1 MKKSIATLSV
11 IIVLSI
17 LALTAC
23 GSPGAVGSR
32 LIRQFN
38 SNLATPN
45 ANNIQQA
52 AQLQKPTAA
61 PATSAPVVSGNTE
74 LLSAYE
80 GTLENIY
87 TQVGPSVVNIHVTI
101 SQSSNSQDLG
111 QIPGFPNQQN
121 PGSNS
126 PSSEALGSGFVWD
139 TAGHII
145 TNNHV
150 VDGADKIEV
159 TFSDDTIVPAT
170 LVGADK
176 NSDLAV
182 IKVEVAAD
190 KLRPVQMADSNQVK
204 VGQLAI
210 AIGNPYG
217 LQGTMTAGIISAL
230 GRSLPVGE
238 GQTAGPTYTIPDIIQ
253 TDAPINPGNSG
264 GVLLND
270 QGQVIGVT
278 AAIESQSGQNSG
290 IGFVIPS
297 DIVQKVVPSL
307 IKTGSYAHSW
317 IGISGTTLTPDLAK
331 AMNLSSTQRGAL
343 VETVTAGGP
352 AEKAGLKASAEQ
364 VSINGQNV
372 NVGGDVITAVDNQ
385 PVNGMDDLIA
395 YLTDNTEVGQK
406 ITLTVLRNGSQ
417 TKVDVTLEARPDQAP
432 AVANT
437 SPVIPN
443 NPTNPNTPQNPNT
456 PNNPGTTNNRVYL
469 GITGLAVTSDV
480 ASAMNLDPNTQGVL
494 IEQVQTG
501 SPADNAGLQ
510 GGSQQATIGGNT
522 LLIGGDII
530 TAMDGQSV
538 ASVQD
543 IQSFLQQAKV
553 GQVTTLTIIRDGSQ
567 MDVPVTLAARPTQ

>member
-1 MKKSIATLSV
+1 MKKSFVALSV
-11 IIVLSI
+11 IMVISI
-17 LALTAC
+17 LALAAC
-23 GSPGAVGSR
+23 SSPAALSSR
-32 LIRQFN
+32 FARQFN
-38 SNLATPN
+38 SNLTSQN
-45 ANNIQQA
+45 GNDIQTA

-61 PATSAPVVSGNTE
+61 PATNAPAASNNTA
-74 LLSAYE
+74 LLSAYQ
-80 GTLENIY
+80 GVLENIY
-87 TQVGPSVVNIHVTI
+87 SQVGPSVVNIHVYM
-101 SQSSNSQDLG
+101 SQSASGSNLG

-121 PGSNS
+121 PGSSS
-126 PSSEALGSGFVWD
+126 PSAEALGSGFVWD
-139 TAGHII
+139 NAGHIV

-159 TFSDDTIVPAT
+159 KFSDGTVVPAT

-182 IKVEVAAD
+182 IKVDVAAD
-190 KLRPVQMADSNQVK
+190 MLHAVQLADSNQVK

-217 LQGTMTAGIISAL
+217 LEGTMTAGIVSAL

-307 IKTGSYAHSW
+307 IKNGSYAHSW
-317 IGISGTTLTPDLAK
+317 LGISGTTLTPDLAK
-331 AMNLSSTQRGAL
+331 AMNLPSTQRGAL

-352 AEKAGLKASAEQ
+352 AEKAGLQASNNQ

-372 NVGGDVITAVDNQ
+372 NVGGDVITAVDGQ

-406 ITLTVLRNGSQ
+406 ITLSVLRNGSQ
-417 TKVDVTLEARPDQAP
+417 TTLNVTLEARPDQVP
-432 AVANT
+432 QVANI
-437 SPVIPN
+437 SPLVPS
-443 NPTNPNTPQNPNT
+443 NPTNPNTPQNPAT
-456 PNNPGTTNNRVYL
+456 PNNPGTTKNRVYL
-469 GITGLAVTSDV
+469 GITGLALSSDI
-480 ASAMNLDPNTQGVL
+480 ASAMNLDANTQGVL
-494 IEQVQTG
+494 IEQVQAG
-501 SPADNAGLQ
+501 SPAENAGLQ
-510 GGSQQATIGGNT
+510 GGSQQITIGGNT

-543 IQSFLQQAKV
+543 IQSFLQTAKI
-553 GQVTTLTIIRDGSQ
+553 GQTVTLTIVRDASQ